1 MNPAAFTDII
11 LQNGANRALLERLP
25 AIGLGETWL
34 AAGCL
39 FQTVWNLQTGRP
51 PGEQISDYD
60 LFYHDPADLSW
71 DAEDRVI
78 RRVANACA
86 DLDVTIEVKN
96 QARVHLWYRDRF
108 GTDYPA
114 LRSSEDGIGRF
125 LVRGTCVGIRA
136 GCGRVFAPFGLDDIA
151 AGVLRPNPDVALTA
165 RFAEKCG
172 SYLRRWPHLRIE
184 PG

>member
-25 AIGLGETWL
+25 AIGLGEAWL

-86 DLDVTIEVKN
+86 DLDVTVEVKN

-125 LVRGTCVGIRA
+125 LVRGTCVGVRA

-151 AGVLRPNPDVALTA
+151 AGVLRPNPDVT
-165 RFAEKCG
+165 
-172 SYLRRWPHLRIE
+172 
-184 PG
+184 

>member
-1 MNPAAFTDII
+1 MDAAAFADII
-11 LQNGANRALLERLP
+11 RQNRANRALLERLP
-25 AIGLGETWL
+25 AIGLGDAWL

-39 FQTVWNLQTGRP
+39 FQTVWNHQMGRP
-51 PGEQISDYD
+51 PDEQISDYD
-60 LFYHDPADLSW
+60 LFYHDPTDVSW

-78 RRVANACA
+78 RRVADACA
-86 DLDVTIEVKN
+86 DLGVTIEVKN

-125 LVRGTCVGIRA
+125 LVRGTCVGVRA

-151 AGVLRPNPDVALTA
+151 LGVLRPNPDVALTA
-165 RFAEKCG
+165 RFAEKCR
-172 SYLRRWPHLRIE
+172 SYQRRWPHLRIE

>member
-25 AIGLGETWL
+25 AIGLGEAWL

-86 DLDVTIEVKN
+86 DLDVTVEVKN

-125 LVRGTCVGIRA
+125 LVRGTCVGVRA

-151 AGVLRPNPDVALTA
+151 AGVLRPNPDVTLTA